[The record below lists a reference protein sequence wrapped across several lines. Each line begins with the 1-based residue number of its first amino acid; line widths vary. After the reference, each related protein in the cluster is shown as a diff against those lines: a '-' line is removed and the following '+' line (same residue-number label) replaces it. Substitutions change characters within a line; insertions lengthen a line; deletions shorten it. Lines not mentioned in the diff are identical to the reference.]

1 VFGLVSERTGH
12 PATARIEGVHGVARP
27 PQDADGVVVGVHR
40 LLVAVAVI
48 GQRFARRLDGDVR
61 DQSVG
66 VEVLTDPV
74 GVRADPLDRVAVQ
87 EVTVLVLEDDGI
99 GGFDRE
105 DRPPVGDAGDEP

>member
-12 PATARIEGVHGVARP
+12 PATARIEGVHSVARP